1 MELKKDLIKTFENFN
16 KLNDQISSLT
26 HLSDQI
32 LQDIA
37 FTKNHEAH
45 LKNALKH

>member
-1 MELKKDLIKTFENFN
+1 MELKDLIKTFDFN

-45 LKNALKH
+45 